1 MNHTRMQ
8 HPPMDD
14 HDMIKPVAEPAP
26 PPPAVLRVEIP
37 PATHADE
44 LTVTEWSAFMGLGSP
59 HR

>member
-1 MNHTRMQ
+1 
-8 HPPMDD
+8 MDD